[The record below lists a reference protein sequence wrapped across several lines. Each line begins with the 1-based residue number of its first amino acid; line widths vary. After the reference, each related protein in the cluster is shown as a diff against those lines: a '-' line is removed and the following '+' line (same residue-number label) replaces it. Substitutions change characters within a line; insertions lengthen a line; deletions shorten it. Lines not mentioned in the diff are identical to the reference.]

1 MIGFV
6 NCQEKNK
13 SAMLSD
19 MMQGY
24 QESIMRL
31 IAWLWSIKRRWE
43 SWKPG
48 GEDRFEFQDPEV
60 YMAYLGYF
68 TAEWTKDQGHIPW

>member
-1 MIGFV
+1 
-6 NCQEKNK
+6 
-13 SAMLSD
+13 MLSD
-19 MMQGY
+19 MMQGH

-43 SWKPG
+43 GWKPG

-60 YMAYLGYF
+60 YMPVLGLF
-68 TAEWTKDQGHIPW
+68 HS